1 MQTLAILRLVW
12 DSYKHNTFP
21 QFCNSFSQHWKFLF
35 ELFLFATGWD
45 TDQFLT
51 DIGEATLVML
61 SVVRNVCDKC
71 VSSIFITRVKLL

>member
-1 MQTLAILRLVW
+1 MFQHQKFIL
-12 DSYKHNTFP
+12 
-21 QFCNSFSQHWKFLF
+21 

-61 SVVRNVCDKC
+61 SVVRNVCDNC
-71 VSSIFITRVKLL
+71 FSPIFHCKIQML

>member
-1 MQTLAILRLVW
+1 MFQHQKFIL
-12 DSYKHNTFP
+12 
-21 QFCNSFSQHWKFLF
+21 

-61 SVVRNVCDKC
+61 SVVRNVCDNC
-71 VSSIFITRVKLL
+71 FSSIFHCKIQML